1 MRLLLLLILTLSN
14 TKIIAKDFGKYGMS
28 FEIKEEGFVEMIQ
41 RKLASVDIE
50 EEQNKMTK
58 LAEERIKSPRAV
70 LGINRATEDREFFYD
85 PTYMLLEDAVLPCGR
100 ILHKAGT
107 TINPLDHMDLD
118 RRMIFIDG
126 RDKEQVGWLRSELSK
141 WHKEEQAEQIEFDK
155 TKLEIN
161 TKPALQN
168 RIILVGGR
176 IFDLQEVL
184 AEQLYFDQSG
194 ELTSK
199 FGIKA
204 TPAIAVQEGK
214 SLKINEILI
223 DEGE

>member
-1 MRLLLLLILTLSN
+1 MRLLLLLIITLSN

-58 LAEERIKSPRAV
+58 LAEERVKSPRAV
-70 LGINRATEDREFFYD
+70 QGIKRATEDREFFYD

-107 TINPLDHMDLD
+107 TINPLDHMDLE
-118 RRMIFIDG
+118 RRMVFIDG
-126 RDKEQVGWLRSELSK
+126 RDKEQVDWLRRELAK
-141 WHKEEQAEQIEFDK
+141 WHKEEQAEQIEFDR

-176 IFDLQEVL
+176 IFDLQEAL